1 MSTCG
6 IYEHIKAHAGFQA
19 PSASKGP
26 VTGFLFPATLY
37 PYNPAILAMFLFLFF
52 SLSLFVCLSVS
63 LSLLLS
69 VSLSVS
75 VSLSLSSP
83 YNKKT

>member
-37 PYNPAILAMFLFLFF
+37 PYNPAILFF
-52 SLSLFVCLSVS
+52 FFLSLDLFMYTST
-63 LSLLLS
+63 LLLS
-69 VSLSVS
+69 SDTPEEGTGSHFRWL
-75 VSLSLSSP
+75 
-83 YNKKT
+83 